1 MRLGALLGPI
11 LVPEKTTTL
20 AEQARMLEAVGFQSL
35 WSAQATGRG
44 FMITDPFITLSV
56 AASVTTRCELGTAV
70 VQAPLYA
77 AADLA
82 HRAISLAQ
90 LSGDRLL
97 LDIGAGST
105 EADFKAFERD
115 FTQRFRRFNV
125 MVPALRD
132 YLRDGNSGEVKLSP
146 WPAVR
151 GRVPLLLGSWGAGVD
166 TAATQFD
173 GWIASG
179 HYRKPP
185 EIHAALDRYRAAG
198 GKRAIVSTLIL
209 NDKTDLGQLRDLLQG
224 FASAGFDDAVV
235 MFQPGAPHPDRV
247 RALV

>member
-11 LVPEKTTTL
+11 VSPEKTTTL
-20 AEQARMLEAVGFQSL
+20 AEQARMLEAIGYQSL
-35 WSAQATGRG
+35 WSAQAVGRG
-44 FMITDPFITLSV
+44 FMITDPFIALSV

-77 AADLA
+77 PADLA
-82 HRAISLAQ
+82 HRAMSLAQ
-90 LSGDRLL
+90 VSGNRLL
-97 LDIGAGST
+97 LGIGAGST

-115 FTQRFRRFNV
+115 FTQRFRRFNTI
-125 MVPALRD
+125 VPALRD
-132 YLRDGNSGEVKLSP
+132 YLKQGGSGDVELSP

-151 GRVPLLLGSWGAGVD
+151 GRVPLFLGSWGAGVD
-166 TAATQFD
+166 KAATQFD

-179 HYRKPP
+179 HYRKPE
-185 EIHAALDRYRAAG
+185 EIYAALDRYRAAG

-209 NDKTDLGQLRDLLQG
+209 NDKTDIGQLRDLLQG
-224 FASAGFDDAVV
+224 FAAAGFDDAVV
-235 MFQPGAPHPDRV
+235 MFQLGAPHPDRV